1 MTKAQEIVI
10 RKIEKE
16 LPRFDFYNSENYEIK
31 KFEIEETDYGPVWV
45 SITTG
50 RKNDEGTLACIL
62 CRKHRFFKVG
72 KRGGI
77 QNFQYDG
84 KNKGSVTIF
93 KLLNECYTN

>member
-31 KFEIEETDYGPVWV
+31 KFEIKETDYGPVWV

-50 RKNDEGTLACIL
+50 LKGDKGTYAML
-62 CRKHRFFKVG
+62 CRKHRFFQIG

-77 QNFQYDG
+77 KNFQYDG
-84 KNKGSVTIF
+84 KNRGSVTLF